1 MPKNKPIYVCTDCGY
16 ESAKWMGRCPSCGAW
31 NKMEEQAPAAPA
43 PAAGPARKSTV
54 LTPAA
59 PAKTLLEIEESEQE
73 RVHSGIGEF
82 DRVLGGGIVPGSLVL
97 IGGDPGIGKST
108 LLLQV
113 SALLAEAGARVLYA
127 SGEES
132 TRQIKMR
139 AKRLGLAGKNLYVMS
154 ETNMDEIEAQ
164 REALSPDFLIVDS
177 IQTVYVPGKTSTP
190 GSVSQV
196 REATGIL
203 MRAAKQAGTTVFL
216 VGHVTKEGALAGP
229 RVLEHMVDAVLY
241 FEGDRQHQYRL
252 LRAVKNRFG
261 SVNEL
266 GMFEMASEGMI
277 EVPNASEAL
286 LSERAHDASG
296 CVVMAAMEGSRPFL
310 TDVQALV
317 ATTVFG
323 NPRRMASGMDQG
335 RLALLLAVMEKRAG
349 FRLYDKDVY
358 INIAGGMSITEPAAD
373 LALCA
378 AVASSFKNRPIDSDC
393 SVIGEIGLAGE
404 IRAVPQAERRIAEC
418 ARMGFQRI
426 VLPKANLRSVRND
439 YGATLIGVETV
450 AEAIA
455 ALGLIS

>member
-54 LTPAA
+54 LAPAA
-59 PAKTLLEIEESEQE
+59 PAKTLSEIEESEQE

-241 FEGDRQHQYRL
+241 FEGDRQHEYRL

-266 GMFEMASEGMI
+266 GVFEMRAEGM
-277 EVPNASEAL
+277 VPVTNPSESL
-286 LSERAHDASG
+286 LSQRARGISG
-296 CVVMAAMEGSRPFL
+296 SVVLCTLQGSRPIL
-310 TDVQALV
+310 CDLQAL
-317 ATTVFG
+317 ASRSFYTVPKRTVG
-323 NPRRMASGMDQG
+323 GMDSG
-335 RLALLLAVMEKRAG
+335 RVALLLAVMEKRAG
-349 FRLYDKDVY
+349 KKLFDQDVY
-358 INIAGGMSITEPAAD
+358 INVAGGLALSDPAAD
-373 LALCA
+373 LAVCV
-378 AVASSFKNRPIDSDC
+378 AVASSLMGFTLSPTLSVMGEVGLCGEVRP
-393 SVIGEIGLAGE
+393 VA
-404 IRAVPQAERRIAEC
+404 QAERRVAEC
-418 ARMGFQRI
+418 VRLGFTDILLPRQNLKRLRPIDGVRMTG
-426 VLPKANLRSVRND
+426 VD
-439 YGATLIGVETV
+439 TLMQ
-450 AEAIA
+450 
-455 ALGLIS
+455 ALAVVG

>member
-54 LTPAA
+54 LAPAA
-59 PAKTLLEIEESEQE
+59 PAKTLSEIEESEQE

-203 MRAAKQAGTTVFL
+203 MR
-216 VGHVTKEGALAGP
+216 
-229 RVLEHMVDAVLY
+229 
-241 FEGDRQHQYRL
+241 DR
-252 LRAVKNRFG
+252 K
-261 SVNEL
+261 SV
-266 GMFEMASEGMI
+266 
-277 EVPNASEAL
+277 V
-286 LSERAHDASG
+286 
-296 CVVMAAMEGSRPFL
+296 
-310 TDVQALV
+310 
-317 ATTVFG
+317 
-323 NPRRMASGMDQG
+323 
-335 RLALLLAVMEKRAG
+335 
-349 FRLYDKDVY
+349 
-358 INIAGGMSITEPAAD
+358 
-373 LALCA
+373 
-378 AVASSFKNRPIDSDC
+378 
-393 SVIGEIGLAGE
+393 
-404 IRAVPQAERRIAEC
+404 
-418 ARMGFQRI
+418 
-426 VLPKANLRSVRND
+426 
-439 YGATLIGVETV
+439 
-450 AEAIA
+450 
-455 ALGLIS
+455 

>member
-241 FEGDRQHQYRL
+241 FEGDRHQDYRI
-252 LRAVKNRFG
+252 LRAAKNRFG
-261 SVNEL
+261 SVNEIGVFRMEQT
-266 GMFEMASEGMI
+266 GMEQVENPSEF
-277 EVPNASEAL
+277 L
-286 LSERAHDASG
+286 LSGHIPG
-296 CVVMAAMEGSRPFL
+296 AAGSAVAVSMEGTRPVL
-310 TDVQALV
+310 VDLQALI
-317 ATTVFG
+317 APTAFG
-323 NPRRMASGMDQG
+323 TPRRQALGFDYNRM
-335 RLALLLAVMEKRAG
+335 ALLLAVLEKRAG
-349 FRLYDKDVY
+349 VHLSGSDAYV
-358 INIAGGMSITEPAAD
+358 NVAGGIKVNEPALD
-373 LALCA
+373 LGIVMAL
-378 AVASSFKNRPIDSDC
+378 VSSFKNR
-393 SVIGEIGLAGE
+393 SVDDKTIIFGEVGLAGE
-404 IRAVPQAERRIAEC
+404 VRAVSQPQLRVNEAVKL
-418 ARMGFQRI
+418 GFETCI
-426 VLPKANLRSVRND
+426 LPQVCLKSIRKTDKINIIGVRNVSE
-439 YGATLIGVETV
+439 AMKLI
-450 AEAIA
+450 
-455 ALGLIS
+455 